1 MKPQETIKHK
11 GKCPVCGQN
20 LTVGVLHRI
29 EELADR
35 PEGFIPEA
43 AKPCVHLIPLEE
55 IVAEAFGVRS
65 ITGRVKKEYQRLIQ
79 LGESEMNILLW
90 KSEEELQHFVPDRIM
105 EGILRMRKGEIKI
118 SPGHDGLYGK
128 ISIFSE
134 EKREEL
140 HSSKASSKEKAVQ
153 MDLF

>member
-1 MKPQETIKHK
+1 
-11 GKCPVCGQN
+11 
-20 LTVGVLHRI
+20 
-29 EELADR
+29 
-35 PEGFIPEA
+35 
-43 AKPCVHLIPLEE
+43 
-55 IVAEAFGVRS
+55 VRS